1 MQALQQGESSQD
13 SVNNDAVFSLD
24 HEQLNLAQELI
35 IQQLQGQ
42 IHELKSTIKSLEDDK
57 ALLAEENQNLK
68 LEQDLNP
75 MVLANSKYLNSFFS
89 FIAFKIL
96 YSALFV
102 YYRAAVCSHISPH
115 CHPKSAT
122 T

>member
-24 HEQLNLAQELI
+24 HEQLHAAQELM

-42 IHELKSTIKSLEDDK
+42 IHELQSTIKSLEDDK

-75 MVLANSKYLNSFFS
+75 MVLANSKYFSSFF
-89 FIAFKIL
+89 FF
-96 YSALFV
+96 YCF
-102 YYRAAVCSHISPH
+102 
-115 CHPKSAT
+115 
-122 T
+122 